1 MVLYIAH
8 CRLNEDHWSSELPAV
23 MLGGFNLR
31 AGGGGGAACCVCVW
45 TNLTCVSNAVLATAA
60 KSAANSCDSQLQLGI
75 GHVIFTILANGGG
88 LS

>member
-1 MVLYIAH
+1 MMLLYIAH

-23 MLGGFNLR
+23 LLGEFNLR
-31 AGGGGGAACCVCVW
+31 AGGGGGAACCVW

-60 KSAANSCDSQLQLGI
+60 KSAANSWDSQLQPGI